1 MVGEQ
6 LIDFASQTA
15 SLAEGKNAESVCVI
29 SVILLIGVT
38 PFLRAFFLFR
48 FRDLREAHISQI
60 RQNRFSNM
68 K

>member
-29 SVILLIGVT
+29 CVILLVSVT
-38 PFLRAFFLFR
+38 ALFRSFFLFR
-48 FRDLREAHISQI
+48 FRDL
-60 RQNRFSNM
+60 
-68 K
+68 